1 MVRLV
6 LPPPPLPS
14 LPNFSTLRPP
24 SSLPPPSCSPLHLRL
39 STASSSRGVISAALA
54 SPALPGGICGDPQ
67 PTRSPP
73 QRGGA
78 RWLRRHRR
86 RVHPPTCHTGWLQRP
101 PPRGSASKGSFVRT
115 GRGRHAVTGKPAPVD
130 LPLPSIPG
138 WGGANR
144 SSCSADPRSVPPSVA
159 LTSPQQPLLS
169 SSLFPPPS
177 PLTPPPLGSPR
188 WPSATS
194 SSPPSHPLP
203 LGLTPPPFALCPP
216 ALQCCRPPSRSPTP
230 PKLPLHVGQVV
241 GASPFSSSPLA
252 TLRQATFIS

>member
-54 SPALPGGICGDPQ
+54 SPALPDGICGDPQ

-73 QRGGA
+73 AWRGTLA
-78 RWLRRHRR
+78 TPS
-86 RVHPPTCHTGWLQRP
+86 PPPRPSTHLSYRLASAP
-101 PPRGSASKGSFVRT
+101 PPRGSAGRGSFVRT

-130 LPLPSIPG
+130 LPLPSIPR

-144 SSCSADPRSVPPSVA
+144 SSCSADPRSVTPSVV
-159 LTSPQQPLLS
+159 LTSPPAASAILLPLPAP
-169 SSLFPPPS
+169 FPPDAPS
-177 PLTPPPLGSPR
+177 TG
-188 WPSATS
+188 
-194 SSPPSHPLP
+194 
-203 LGLTPPPFALCPP
+203 
-216 ALQCCRPPSRSPTP
+216 
-230 PKLPLHVGQVV
+230 
-241 GASPFSSSPLA
+241 
-252 TLRQATFIS
+252 